1 MNRKKISL
9 LIKILAILGFVLV
22 ATIVII
28 VLMKNQ
34 SDEYKENI
42 NSLMAEIENNR
53 QVVYVVKDDKKIGK
67 GDVLI
72 AEGDEANVM
81 RQEIYSG
88 LEPDYYITDEDIGSI
103 AIVDIPA
110 SQPIT
115 KNMIMTMII
124 THDTREY
131 EVNVVDL
138 MVDQRVNDYIDIRI
152 MFPNGEDYLVLAK
165 KQIKNLVLDSA
176 IFYTYLN
183 EEEILRLASATVDA
197 YTVTGAKIYATR
209 YIESN
214 IQNDAIPD
222 YLVSAQVID
231 RMVSDPNIVSLA
243 QQTMNLQARMS
254 LEQRL
259 TGLTEEQLAAVA
271 EGHGLVDTA
280 KTSVLTN
287 GVIFQLADD
296 TDTKETDELSEETD
310 SADAAKDEIVNTE
323 GDAAV
328 NTKAADEQA
337 N

>member
-323 GDAAV
+323 DDAAV